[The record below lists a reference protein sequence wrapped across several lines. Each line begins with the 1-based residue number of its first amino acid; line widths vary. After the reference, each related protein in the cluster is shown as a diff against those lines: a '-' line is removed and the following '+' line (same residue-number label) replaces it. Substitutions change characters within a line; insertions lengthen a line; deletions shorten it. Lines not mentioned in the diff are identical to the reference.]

1 MTIINPARERKKPF
15 IAMPRFRGGKAN
27 GDIISPQ
34 AATRCLA
41 RTGADGLM
49 VGRGCFGDP
58 WLFAQLRAALAGEEN
73 PARAPLAVRIGVAEE
88 QFALAMADKG
98 EHIAC
103 LEARKYF
110 SWYLRG
116 VPYSN
121 YYKERI
127 SKISSAEEVRRIA
140 AGIRRDLHDAG
151 E

>member
-1 MTIINPARERKKPF
+1 M
-15 IAMPRFRGGKAN
+15 
-27 GDIISPQ
+27 D
-34 AATRCLA
+34 
-41 RTGADGLM
+41 
-49 VGRGCFGDP
+49 
-58 WLFAQLRAALAGEEN
+58 
-73 PARAPLAVRIGVAEE
+73 AEE

-121 YYKERI
+121 DYKERI

>member
-1 MTIINPARERKKPF
+1 MGYHPLRK
-15 IAMPRFRGGKAN
+15 R
-27 GDIISPQ
+27 
-34 AATRCLA
+34 
-41 RTGADGLM
+41 GADHPGHRQRRYHLPAGGDTLPGAHRRGWAD
-49 VGRGCFGDP
+49 VGAGCFGDP

>member
-1 MTIINPARERKKPF
+1 
-15 IAMPRFRGGKAN
+15 
-27 GDIISPQ
+27 
-34 AATRCLA
+34 
-41 RTGADGLM
+41 M

-58 WLFAQLRAALAGEEN
+58 WLFAQLRAALAGEEI
-73 PARAPLAVRIGVAEE
+73 PARPPLAVRIGVAEE
-88 QFALAMADKG
+88 QFSLAMADKG

>member
-1 MTIINPARERKKPF
+1 MLYSGTADWDIIRCVKEALTIPVI
-15 IAMPRFRGGKAN
+15 AN

-41 RTGADGLM
+41 RTGADGLL
-49 VGRGCFGDP
+49 VGRGCLGDP

-110 SWYLRG
+110 LSL
-116 VPYSN
+116 
-121 YYKERI
+121 I
-127 SKISSAEEVRRIA
+127 HI
-140 AGIRRDLHDAG
+140 
-151 E
+151 